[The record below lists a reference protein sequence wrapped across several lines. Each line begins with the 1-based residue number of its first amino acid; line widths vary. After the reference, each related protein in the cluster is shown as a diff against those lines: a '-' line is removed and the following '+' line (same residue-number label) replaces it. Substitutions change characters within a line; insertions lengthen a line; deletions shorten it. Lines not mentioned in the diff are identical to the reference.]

1 MKRFSYK
8 YKMVALGLIL
18 CGLMACNKR
27 LDIEPEQSIPTEV
40 ALSTS
45 QNIENLLTGAYNRAG
60 RIDMYGGRLQLLSDL
75 YGFTDQAAWYGT
87 FQQPRQVFNK
97 SVLVDNS
104 FVSAYWL
111 DAYTLVNMTNL
122 IIDHLE
128 IVDEDIR
135 ADVSGGAKFLR
146 GLTYFDLVRMFGAPY
161 EEGQANS
168 QLGVP
173 IALSGIVDYTG
184 NLEVARN
191 TVQEVYAQVI
201 TDLNDAFEEL
211 PESNGALANRYTA
224 KALLARVYLQQGNY
238 AEARDAADEVILN
251 SGHSLT
257 NTYAAAFNNDANSS
271 EDLFAIQVT
280 SQDDAVTREN
290 QLIVHY
296 ADQANGGRGGDV
308 AVEGYVD
315 LFDSDTDV
323 RGDFFYVSRD
333 YGDLLTSKYTNQFGN
348 IPVIRLAEM
357 YLIRAEANLRLGT
370 SIGASPAAD
379 INTIRSRA
387 NASSKSSVTLDDIL
401 LERELELAFEGFLIH
416 DLKRTGRAIGEFS
429 YDNNALVYPIPQR
442 EMDANSL
449 LVQNPGY

>member
-1 MKRFSYK
+1 
-8 YKMVALGLIL
+8 MVALGLLL
-18 CGLMACNKR
+18 CGLSACNKR
-27 LDIEPEQSIPTEV
+27 LDIEPEQSISTEV

-45 QNIENLLTGAYNRAG
+45 QNIETLLTGAYNRAG
-60 RIDMYGGRLQLLSDL
+60 RIDLYGGRLQLLSDL
-75 YGFTDQAAWYGT
+75 YGFTDQATWYGT

-97 SVLVDNS
+97 IVLVDNS
-104 FVSAYWL
+104 FVSNYWL
-111 DAYTLVNMTNL
+111 DAYTLINMTNL
-122 IIDHLE
+122 IIDHLD

-135 ADVSGGAKFLR
+135 TTVSGGAKFLR

-161 EEGQANS
+161 EAGQANS

-173 IALSGIVDYTG
+173 VALSGIVDYTG

-191 TVQEVYAQVI
+191 TVQEVYTQVI
-201 TDLNDAFEEL
+201 ADLNAAFEEL
-211 PESNGALANRYTA
+211 PASNGVLANRYTA
-224 KALLARVYLQQGNY
+224 KALLARIYLQQGNY
-238 AEARDAADEVILN
+238 AEARDAADDVIRN

-280 SQDDAVTREN
+280 SQDDAVTRAN

-315 LFDSDTDV
+315 LFDSDSDV
-323 RGDFFYVSRD
+323 RGDFFYISRD
-333 YGDLLTSKYTNQFGN
+333 FGDLLTSKYTNQFGN

-387 NASSKSSVTLDDIL
+387 NASSKASVTLDDIL

-416 DLKRTGRAIGEFS
+416 DLKRTRRAVDDLS
-429 YDNNALVYPIPQR
+429 YDSEALVYPIPQR

-449 LVQNPGY
+449 LEQNPGY